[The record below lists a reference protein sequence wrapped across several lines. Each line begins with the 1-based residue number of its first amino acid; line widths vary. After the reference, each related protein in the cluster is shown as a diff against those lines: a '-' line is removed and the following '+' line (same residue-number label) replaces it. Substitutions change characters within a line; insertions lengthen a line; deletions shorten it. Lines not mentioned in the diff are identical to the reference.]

1 LKSKCVLLINN
12 SSIKWMLMFTDNH
25 TIYLGRS
32 HSYKKKVKRRIKI
45 FLIYIYI
52 YIYILVQDNVDQPS
66 IYSRVLKVPSSQGS
80 SKRIHKIFKFS
91 RIFQKDL
98 LKFQVSKQFLFK
110 RFIKV
115 SYHEGSPER
124 ITTLSLSLQGSLLK
138 RFMGS
143 PRLWGSF

>member
-1 LKSKCVLLINN
+1 MDVNVYWQSYNLFREKSFLQ
-12 SSIKWMLMFTDNH
+12 
-25 TIYLGRS
+25 
-32 HSYKKKVKRRIKI
+32 KKVKRRIKI
-45 FLIYIYI
+45 FLI

-66 IYSRVLKVPSSQGS
+66 IYARVLKVPSSQGS

>member
-1 LKSKCVLLINN
+1 MDVNVYWQSYNLFREKSFLQ
-12 SSIKWMLMFTDNH
+12 
-25 TIYLGRS
+25 
-32 HSYKKKVKRRIKI
+32 KKVKRRIKI
-45 FLIYIYI
+45 FLI